1 MLEAPVPLQRLDMHK
16 AAEAILNAERNA
28 KSMPPLSGERPD
40 LTLDE
45 AYGIQNLLNDMRLK
59 QGLRFA
65 GHKIGLTWRST
76 QIACGLTEPIRGRIF
91 GNSVFDTGASIPAA
105 RLVKPHIEME
115 LAFIIGRDLDRPGAT
130 IDEVLQ
136 ATDYVVP
143 ALELVDHRMA
153 PPRIVADTV
162 ADNSAFA
169 AVVLSER
176 RFRPENV
183 DISWVGATLSRNGIV
198 EETGVSAIG
207 MGHPAACVAWL
218 ANALV
223 EAGECLR
230 KGDIVMSGAFAR
242 AVAIASGDQIEADFG
257 PYGSVKA
264 SF

>member
-1 MLEAPVPLQRLDMHK
+1 MRETPSQRLDMHK
-16 AAEAILNAERNA
+16 AAEAILSAERNA
-28 KSMPPLSGERPD
+28 MSMQPLSGKHPD
-40 LTLDE
+40 LTLDD
-45 AYGIQNLLNDMRLK
+45 AYLIQNLLNDIRQK

-76 QIACGLTEPIRGRIF
+76 QVACALTEPIRGRILS
-91 GNSVFDTGASIPAA
+91 NAVFDSGFTMSAA
-105 RLVKPHIEME
+105 RFVQPHIEME
-115 LAFIIGRDLDRPGAT
+115 LAFIMGRDIDQPGAT

-169 AVVLSER
+169 AVILSER
-176 RFRPENV
+176 RLRPH
-183 DISWVGATLSRNGIV
+183 DIDTRWVGATLSRNGV
-198 EETGVSAIG
+198 MEEAGVSAIG

-218 ANALV
+218 ANALI
-223 EAGECLR
+223 ETGERLR

-242 AVAIASGDQIEADFG
+242 AVAVSDGDFIEADFG
-257 PYGSVKA
+257 PNGSVKA

>member
-1 MLEAPVPLQRLDMHK
+1 MRETPTTSQRLDLHK
-16 AAEAILNAERNA
+16 AAEAILTAERDA
-28 KSMPPLSGERPD
+28 MSMQPLSGEYPD
-40 LTLDE
+40 LTLDD
-45 AYGIQNLLNDMRLK
+45 AYLVQNLLNDIRQL

-76 QIACGLTEPIRGRIF
+76 QIACALTEPIRGRILS
-91 GNSVFDTGASIPAA
+91 NAVFDSGSTISAA
-105 RLVKPHIEME
+105 RFVKPHIEME
-115 LAFIIGRDLDRPGAT
+115 LAFIIGRDIDKAGVT
-130 IDEVLQ
+130 MDEVLQ

-162 ADNSAFA
+162 ADNSAYA
-169 AVVLSER
+169 AVILSER
-176 RFRPENV
+176 RFRPH
-183 DISWVGATLSRNGIV
+183 DIDTRWVGATLSRNGLV

-218 ANALV
+218 ANALI
-223 EAGECLR
+223 EAGERLR

-242 AVAIASGDQIEADFG
+242 AVAVSDGDFIEADFG
-257 PYGSVKA
+257 PYGSVEA

>member
-1 MLEAPVPLQRLDMHK
+1 MLETPVPLQRLDMQK

-28 KSMPPLSGERPD
+28 KSMPPLSGERPG

-76 QIACGLTEPIRGRIF
+76 QIACGLTEPIRGRIL
-91 GNSVFDTGASIPAA
+91 GNSVFDSGARIPAV
-105 RLVKPHIEME
+105 RFVKPHIEME
-115 LAFIIGRDLDRPGAT
+115 LAFIMGRDLDRPGAT

-136 ATDYVVP
+136 ATEYVVP

-176 RFRPENV
+176 RFRPEDV
-183 DISWVGATLSRNGIV
+183 DISWIGATLSRNGIV

-207 MGHPAACVAWL
+207 MGHPAACVTWL

-223 EAGECLR
+223 EAGERLR

-242 AVAIASGDQIEADFG
+242 ALAVADGDQIEADFG

>member
-1 MLEAPVPLQRLDMHK
+1 MPETPSQRLDMHK
-16 AAEAILNAERNA
+16 AAEAILSAERDA
-28 KSMPPLSGERPD
+28 MSMQPLSGEHPD
-40 LTLDE
+40 LTLDD
-45 AYGIQNLLNDMRLK
+45 AYLIQNLLNDIRQK

-76 QIACGLTEPIRGRIF
+76 QIACALTEPIRGRILS
-91 GNSVFDTGASIPAA
+91 NAVFDSGTMMSAA
-105 RLVKPHIEME
+105 RFVKPHIEME
-115 LAFIIGRDLDRPGAT
+115 LAFIMARDLDQPGAT

-136 ATDYVVP
+136 ATDHVVP

-169 AVVLSER
+169 AVILSER
-176 RFRPENV
+176 RLRPH
-183 DISWVGATLSRNGIV
+183 DIDTRWVGATLSRNGVV
-198 EETGVSAIG
+198 EEAGVSAIG

-218 ANALV
+218 ANALI
-223 EAGECLR
+223 EAGERLR

-242 AVAIASGDQIEADFG
+242 AVAVSHGDFIEADFG

-264 SF
+264 TF

>member
-1 MLEAPVPLQRLDMHK
+1 MLETPVPAQRLDTHR
-16 AAEAILNAERNA
+16 AAEAILSAERNA

-40 LTLDE
+40 LTLND
-45 AYGIQNLLNDMRLK
+45 AYDIQSVLNDMRLK

-65 GHKIGLTWRST
+65 GYKIGLTWRST
-76 QIACGLTEPIRGRIF
+76 QIACGLTEPIRGRILS
-91 GNSVFDTGASIPAA
+91 NSVFDSGSKIPAA
-105 RLVKPHIEME
+105 RFVKPHIEVE
-115 LAFIIGRDLDRPGAT
+115 LAFVMGRDLDRPGAT
-130 IDEVLQ
+130 MDEVLQ
-136 ATDYVVP
+136 ATDYIVP

-169 AVVLSER
+169 AIVLSDR
-176 RFRPENV
+176 RFRPENIDV
-183 DISWVGATLSRNGIV
+183 RWVGAALSRNGIV

-223 EAGECLR
+223 DAGAYLR

-242 AVAIASGDQIEADFG
+242 AVAVAEGDQIEADFG
-257 PYGSVKA
+257 PYGHVKA

>member
-1 MLEAPVPLQRLDMHK
+1 MHK
-16 AAEAILNAERNA
+16 AAEAILRAERSA
-28 KSMPPLSGERPD
+28 TSMPPLSGDHPD

-45 AYGIQNLLNDMRLK
+45 AYGIQNLLNDMRKK

-65 GHKIGLTWRST
+65 GYKIGLTWHST
-76 QIACGLTEPIRGRIF
+76 QIACNLTEPIRGRILKDA
-91 GNSVFDTGASIPAA
+91 VFDSGSKIPAA
-105 RLVKPHIEME
+105 RFVKPHIEVE
-115 LAFIIGRDLDRPGAT
+115 LAFVMRRDLDRPGAT

-136 ATDYVVP
+136 ATDYIVP

-169 AVVLSER
+169 AIVLSDR
-176 RFRPENV
+176 RFRPENIDV
-183 DISWVGATLSRNGIV
+183 RWVGAALSRNGIV

-223 EAGECLR
+223 DASAYLR

-242 AVAIASGDQIEADFG
+242 AVAVAEGDQIEADFG
-257 PYGSVKA
+257 PYGHVKA